1 MHRNETFLMSVLK
14 ILGVLFAVLFVAPL
28 LVAVLMEFGGSDGS
42 GGSWLL
48 LAIALAVVA
57 FVQHRQFV
65 ALRKRVDETLAE
77 FRSRL
82 YDETSDASASV
93 DALRKELRDRGVL
106 PTPAPPVGPAAAA
119 AEPPQPSAAAAVE
132 PPIATAAAAAAE
144 EQVGRPPEGAPV
156 VAVGPPVAEPPPA
169 LPIEVDERTP
179 EVTTSA
185 VASALAWFRG
195 GNTIVRV
202 AVLILFAGVAFLL
215 RYAAEH
221 DLLPIELRLAAVA
234 TGGVALLVTGW
245 RLRDRRRGYGL
256 TLQGAG
262 IGVLYMTIY
271 ASMRLYDLVPPLAA
285 LATMVVIA
293 GLAAVLALRQDALPL
308 AVVGVVGG
316 FAAPLLASSGAG
328 SHVVLFGYC
337 LVLNLG
343 IALIANRR
351 AWRLLNLV
359 GFTCTALVAAAW
371 GAVGWQPELLATTEP
386 FLVAHWL
393 LYLFVTVAYAR
404 RVSALS
410 AAPGDAQAVWPYVD
424 ATLLFGV
431 PLVAAG
437 FQAVLVRHVPYALA
451 ASAAVMSAV
460 YLLLGRWL
468 WRSAGEQLRLLGEG
482 VLALGSVFL
491 MLVAPLALDAR
502 WTAGAWA
509 VQGAGMVW
517 IALRQ
522 RRAWALAFGLALQP
536 LAALSFWARPLPDAG
551 LSFVANA
558 RFTGVWLL
566 AGSALVCGRLLH
578 RARTAATVAW
588 PSTWLGGLEAA
599 AIALGLLHLVF
610 GGARELENAP
620 WAVPG
625 LALSVVLWLVVLAV
639 AVEALHAPLTWPQLA
654 VAARPLLA
662 LAALVATVD
671 AAGATLDDAG
681 WRWLWPAGV
690 AAVLATLAAG
700 IWLLRRI
707 DRPAGPSA
715 LARPRWVG
723 EPIALAW
730 FAMLHGGLAVYLVA
744 AHFVARH
751 AGWTAGA
758 VIVLPTLL
766 AWGVLGGVDRQRWP
780 FDRDAGAWV
789 HALALPWLGALL
801 LWSLG
806 VNLLGDGA
814 MPPLPYVPLLNPV
827 DLGHALLLLYAL
839 RLQRTMR
846 SERIPTGE
854 RRLRQWQ
861 PQVAAA
867 AALVGF
873 WWLTSVLVRTLHHY
887 AGTPMWGD
895 GALESG
901 LVQTGLSIL
910 WTVLAL
916 AAMLLATR
924 RIGPRNARTVWL
936 AGGALLAVVVVKLML
951 VDLSQTSALQRI
963 VSFVGVG
970 LLMLLVGYVAPLPPQ
985 GQGSEP
991 RRGHR
996 DA

>member
-1 MHRNETFLMSVLK
+1 MSVLK

-28 LVAVLMEFGGSDGS
+28 LVGLLMEFGDAS
-42 GGSWLL
+42 GGPWLL
-48 LAIALAVVA
+48 LAIALAVLA

-82 YDETSDASASV
+82 DGETSDVSASV

-106 PTPAPPVGPAAAA
+106 PTPASSVVPAAAA
-119 AEPPQPSAAAAVE
+119 AEPPQPSAAAEIE
-132 PPIATAAAAAAE
+132 PPIAAIAAVAAE
-144 EQVGRPPEGAPV
+144 DHVGRPREAAPV

-169 LPIEVDERTP
+169 PPAPPIEVDERTP

-234 TGGVALLVTGW
+234 AGGVALLVIGW

-316 FAAPLLASSGAG
+316 FAAPLLASTGAG

-343 IALIANRR
+343 IALIASRR

-393 LYLFVTVAYAR
+393 LYLFVNVAYAR
-404 RVSALS
+404 RVSALPAS
-410 AAPGDAQAVWPYVD
+410 GGAQPAWPYVD

-517 IALRQ
+517 IALHQ

-536 LAALSFWARPLPDAG
+536 LAALSFWGRPMPDTG
-551 LSFVANA
+551 LGFVANA

-566 AGSALVCGRLLH
+566 AGSALVCARLLH

-588 PSTWLGGLEAA
+588 PSSWLGGLEAA
-599 AIALGLLHLVF
+599 AIAFGLLHLVF

-639 AVEALHAPLTWPQLA
+639 AVEAVHGPLKWPQLA
-654 VAARPLLA
+654 VAARPLLG
-662 LAALVATVD
+662 LAALIATVD

-681 WRWLWPAGV
+681 WPWLWPAGA
-690 AAVLATLAAG
+690 AAVPATLAAG

-707 DRPAGPSA
+707 DRPAGPPA

-766 AWGVLGGVDRQRWP
+766 AWGVLAGADRQRWP
-780 FDRDAGAWV
+780 FDRDAGAWIA
-789 HALALPWLGALL
+789 ALALPWLGALL

-827 DLGHALLLLYAL
+827 DLGHALVLLYAL

-846 SERIPTGE
+846 SERVAAGE
-854 RRLRQWQ
+854 QRLRQWR
-861 PQVAAA
+861 PHVAAA

-873 WWLTSVLVRTLHHY
+873 WWLTSALVRTLHHY

-985 GQGSEP
+985 VRRSEP
-991 RRGHR
+991 QGGQR